1 MDELF
6 DALEGRDPAAREDS
20 IRSLLPKQI
29 QNAFMNAPAY
39 RSRLRDVDLQTV
51 TSREALARL
60 PVIRKHELLEE
71 QRRLRESDVFGGFST
86 MTLGRGDSNDRRPA
100 KVFISPGPI
109 YEPEALRADYWRMA
123 RALHAAGMRRGDV
136 LHNSFSY
143 HFTPAGSMFEAGA
156 IHLGCP
162 VFAAG
167 TGQTEQQVE
176 AIRDLRPDA
185 YAGTPGFL
193 RILLERADAIGIPC
207 SSLRVAS
214 VAGEPFPTEMQ
225 SWFASR
231 GVQAYQT
238 YGTADLGL
246 IAYETQAREGLVID
260 EGVIVE
266 IVAPGGHDP
275 IADGEVGEVVVT
287 TLNSDYPL
295 IRFAT
300 GDLSATMSGSC
311 PTGRTNRR
319 IRGWMGRADQSVKVR
334 GLFVHP
340 TQVAE
345 VQRRYPQITRA
356 KLIITAHASGD
367 RMTLLVEADAPDL
380 SSATVQQALR
390 DVTKLR
396 GDVEFVGRDSLA
408 ADGKVIE
415 DRRATSLRS

>member
-1 MDELF
+1 MDQFF
-6 DALEGRDPAAREDS
+6 DALERQDPAAREAR

-29 QNAFMNAPAY
+29 ENAFMNAPAY
-39 RSRLRDVDLQTV
+39 KSRLRDIDRQAV
-51 TSREALARL
+51 TTREALARL
-60 PVIRKHELLEE
+60 PVTRKHDLLEE
-71 QRRLRESDVFGGFST
+71 QRRLRESDVFGGFAT
-86 MTLGRGDSNDRRPA
+86 VTLSRGDSNNSRPT

-109 YEPEALRADYWRMA
+109 YEPEAPRVDYWRMA
-123 RALHAAGMRRGDV
+123 RALYAAGMRRGHV

-156 IHLGCP
+156 IRLGCP

-176 AIRDLRPDA
+176 AIRDLKPDA

-193 RILLERADAIGIPC
+193 RVLLERAETVGIGC

-214 VAGEPFPTEMQ
+214 VAGEPFPEEAR
-225 SWFASR
+225 SWFESR

-246 IAYETQAREGLVID
+246 IGYETQAREGLVVD
-260 EGVIVE
+260 EGVLVE
-266 IVAPGGHDP
+266 IVTPGGQDP
-275 IADGEVGEVVVT
+275 VADGEVGEVVVT

-300 GDLSATMSGSC
+300 GDLSATLSGSC

-319 IRGWMGRADQSVKVR
+319 IKGWMGRADQSAKVR

-340 TQVAE
+340 TQITE
-345 VQRRYPQITRA
+345 MLRRCPQITKAR
-356 KLIITAHASGD
+356 LVISAHESGD
-367 RMTLLVEADAPDL
+367 RMTLLVEAGAPGL
-380 SSATVQQALR
+380 SSGTLQQTLR
-390 DVTKLR
+390 EVTRLR
-396 GDVEFVGRDSLA
+396 GEVEIVARDSLP
-408 ADGKVIE
+408 ADGKLIE
-415 DRRATSLRS
+415 DRRTASVRS